1 MGIHICFPFG
11 FTQVHPIINPY
22 GHLQMCPTW
31 VFPDFPII
39 LPIWAFSYIS
49 HLGSPRFHPY
59 GTHIGIYIYFTF
71 MFARVLP
78 IRKPYW
84 RSHWFPIWVYQ
95 GWPHKLPIWALSHVS
110 HLGFPRFSLI
120 LPIWAFSYISYLGSP
135 RFAPYG
141 THIGI
146 HIYFPFVFAQVF
158 THKKPI
164 WAFTLVSHLG
174 LPRLTP

>member
-1 MGIHICFPFG
+1 MGVHIRFPFW
-11 FTQVHPIINPY
+11 FTQINPIINAY
-22 GHLQMCPTW
+22 GHLHLRPIW
-31 VFPDFPII
+31 VFPDFSLI

-84 RSHWFPIWVYQ
+84 RSHWFPI
-95 GWPHKLPIWALSHVS
+95 
-110 HLGFPRFSLI
+110 GFPFGFTKVDPIINPYGHFHMFPTWVFPDFSLI
-120 LPIWAFSYISYLGSP
+120 LPIWAFSYISHLGSP
-135 RFAPYG
+135 RFVPYG

-146 HIYFPFVFAQVF
+146 HIYFPFVFAKGV
-158 THKKPI
+158 PI
-164 WAFTLVSHLG
+164 
-174 LPRLTP
+174 